1 MSDMPIVKPLNSP
14 RTGKPVVNQYV
25 ITDEATKSIVFQSY
39 ETVIAHLD
47 TETGAVVLDEH
58 YWDYSITTLRYL
70 KVFINEYVPCM
81 MVCGKGDIE
90 QKIRDGYIE
99 LDSLNKEHK

>member
-81 MVCGKGDIE
+81 HVTGKSDIE
-90 QKIRDGYIE
+90 HKLSTKEIE
-99 LDSLNKEHK
+99 FDYFN